1 MINAPLDPLLDG
13 TASDQA
19 AALARGD
26 TTALVLCE
34 AAIARIEAR
43 DGALNAVVV
52 RDFDSARAQARA
64 ADAALA
70 RGERRPLLGVP
81 ITVKESFNVAGLP
94 TTWGFEHARGF
105 VAQADAVAVERLK
118 AAGAVLLG
126 KTNVPVALGDWQ
138 SANPIYGRT
147 SNPHDASRTPGGSS
161 GGAAAALAA
170 GFVALELGSDIGGS
184 IRVPAHFCGVYGH
197 KPTHGVLP
205 AAGHDFPGFPPGAPN
220 ELAVIGP
227 LARSAQDLELALDLL
242 AGPIG
247 AQARAMQVR
256 LPPARP
262 VQAARL
268 LLIDSAPGAAVSS
281 DIRTQLHAAADD
293 LQASGCQVERGA
305 SGLLPDLAASHA
317 TYHRLLMTYLTR
329 GTPGGAPS
337 MPAHEWLQLLDHRAR
352 LQAQWRRFFEEGLEG
367 FDALLLPA
375 FGCTAYPHIPE
386 MDWNTAAVQIDG
398 RPEPLGAQS
407 FWQSVATL
415 PGLPATVA
423 PIGHGSDG
431 LPIGMQVIGPMYED
445 RTPLALVRHLE
456 SWRARAAAGAT
467 LRAPAPDLG

>member
-1 MINAPLDPLLDG
+1 MTNALLLDPLLDG

-26 TTALVLCE
+26 TTALALCD

-43 DGALNAVVV
+43 DGAINAVVV
-52 RDFDSARAQARA
+52 RDFARARAQASA

-70 RGERRPLLGVP
+70 LGERRPLLGVP

-105 VAQADAVAVERLK
+105 VAQADAVAVQRLK

-138 SANPIYGRT
+138 SANPIHGRT
-147 SNPHDASRTPGGSS
+147 GNPHDLSRTPGGSS
-161 GGAAAALAA
+161 GGAAASLAA

-197 KPTHGVLP
+197 KPTHGLLP
-205 AAGHDFPGFPPGAPN
+205 GAGHDFPGFPPGAQN

-227 LARSAQDLELALDLL
+227 LARSTHDLELALDLL

-247 AQARAMQVR
+247 AQARAVQVR

-262 VQAARL
+262 VQQARC
-268 LLIDSAPGAAVSS
+268 LLIDSAPGVAVAS
-281 DIRTQLHAAADD
+281 DIRTRLHAVADD
-293 LQASGCQVERGA
+293 LQASGCTVVRGT
-305 SGLLPDLAASHA
+305 SELLPDLAASHT

-329 GTPGGAPS
+329 GTPAGAPS

-352 LQAQWRRFFEEGLEG
+352 LQAQWRRFFEEG

-375 FGCTAYPHIPE
+375 FGCTAYPHIPA
-386 MDWNTAAVQIDG
+386 MDWATATVQIDG
-398 RPEPLGAQS
+398 RPELLGAQS

-456 SWRARAAAGAT
+456 ALRGAAAA
-467 LRAPAPDLG
+467 

>member
-1 MINAPLDPLLDG
+1 MTQALQDTLLAD
-13 TASDQA
+13 TASAQA

-26 TTALVLCE
+26 TTALALCD
-34 AAIARIEAR
+34 AAIARIDAQ
-43 DGALNAVVV
+43 DGAINAVVV
-52 RDFDSARAQARA
+52 RDFANARLQAQA

-105 VAQADAVAVERLK
+105 IAQADAVAVERLK

-147 SNPHDASRTPGGSS
+147 NNPHDLSRTPGGSS

-197 KPTHGVLP
+197 KPTHGLLP

-227 LARSAQDLELALDLL
+227 LARCAQDLELALDLL

-262 VQAARL
+262 VQQARC
-268 LLIDSAPGAAVSS
+268 LLIDSGPGVTVAS
-281 DIRTQLHAAADD
+281 DVQARLHAVADD
-293 LQASGCQVERGA
+293 LQASGCTVERGT
-305 SGLLPDLAASHA
+305 SELLPDLAASHA
-317 TYHRLLMTYLTR
+317 AYHRLLMTYLTR
-329 GTPGGAPS
+329 GTPGAAS
-337 MPAHEWLQLLDHRAR
+337 MPAHEWLQLLDQRAR
-352 LQAQWRRFFEEGLEG
+352 IQVQWRRFFES

-375 FGCTAYPHIPE
+375 FGCTAYPHIPA
-386 MDWNTAAVQIDG
+386 MDWSTAAVPIDG
-398 RPEPLGAQS
+398 RPELLGAQS
-407 FWQSVATL
+407 LWQSVATL
-415 PGLPATVA
+415 PGLPSTVA
-423 PIGHGSDG
+423 PIGRGSDG

-456 SWRARAAAGAT
+456 AWRARAAAGA
-467 LRAPAPDLG
+467 